1 MKMMTWKRAVFGI
14 LAIGL
19 LLPRAGT
26 AQEIAWA
33 YRAPAGGWIGITVDY
48 TLNSLGGIVE
58 TLVVIR
64 EVVEGS
70 PAEEAGIR
78 VGDTITHL
86 DGRPVSQKLFASL
99 PETLEP
105 GDLVRV
111 TVTRDGRPREVLVEA
126 GKRPQA
132 YRVIGPDAERMV
144 IQLEALSG
152 NILKNLDSLRLSLSG
167 LHLDSLPDDV
177 TLQILRVPTVTDQEG
192 KVGFRFQLLEPFA
205 DTLLFAP
212 GNFVLAPDFAM
223 PFEALIVTS
232 RATAPLKEELAQLRK
247 ELTAVRRQEL
257 ARQRELAATIQG
269 PIAEILRRDAQ
280 IQEIRARE
288 ADLVAEEEELSARLR
303 LVSEEEMQRQWTEGQ
318 VRSEEAMFRARRA
331 QSEALGEAQREQD
344 AMLDRARENYE
355 SLMGRTRS
363 PVLLGQNIM
372 LGAQLAP
379 LNPQLA
385 EYFPVD
391 EGVFV
396 VEVMEG
402 TPAHDAGLQGGD
414 IIVRVAGEEVTSLSD
429 FRSSLGVFEGPLRI
443 QVIRKGDRVDIL
455 IRR

>member
-1 MKMMTWKRAVFGI
+1 MTWKRAVFGI

-105 GDLVRV
+105 GELVRL
-111 TVTRDGRPREVLVEA
+111 TVTRDGRPGEVLVEV
-126 GKRPQA
+126 GERPQS
-132 YRVIGPDAERMV
+132 YTVIGPDAARMV
-144 IQLEALSG
+144 IELEALSG
-152 NILKNLDSLRLSLSG
+152 NILKDLDSLRLSIAG
-167 LHLDSLPDDV
+167 LHLDSTSGGV
-177 TLQILRVPTVTDQEG
+177 RLQILRVPTVPEVEG
-192 KVGFRFQLLEPFA
+192 EAGSRFQLFEPFVDA
-205 DTLLFAP
+205 LAFPP
-212 GNFVLAPDFAM
+212 GNFMIAPEFAM

-232 RATAPLKEELAQLRK
+232 RATASLREELVRLRG
-247 ELTAVRRQEL
+247 ELTAVRRDEIT
-257 ARQRELAATIQG
+257 RRRELAAAIQG
-269 PIAEILRRDAQ
+269 PIDEILRRDGR
-280 IQEIRARE
+280 IQELRARE
-288 ADLVAEEEELSARLR
+288 ADLVAEQEELSARLR
-303 LVSEEEMQRQWTEGQ
+303 LVSEEEMQRHWTEGQ
-318 VRSEEAMFRARRA
+318 ERSEEAMFRARRA

-344 AMLDRARENYE
+344 AMRDRVQEDYE
-355 SLMGRTRS
+355 SLMRRTRS
-363 PVLLGQNIM
+363 PVLMGQDYM

-396 VEVMEG
+396 VQVMEG
-402 TPAHDAGLQGGD
+402 TPASEAGLQGGD

-443 QVIRKGDRVDIL
+443 QVIRKGDPVEIL

>member
-1 MKMMTWKRAVFGI
+1 
-14 LAIGL
+14 
-19 LLPRAGT
+19 
-26 AQEIAWA
+26 
-33 YRAPAGGWIGITVDY
+33 
-48 TLNSLGGIVE
+48 
-58 TLVVIR
+58 
-64 EVVEGS
+64 
-70 PAEEAGIR
+70 
-78 VGDTITHL
+78 
-86 DGRPVSQKLFASL
+86 
-99 PETLEP
+99 
-105 GDLVRV
+105 
-111 TVTRDGRPREVLVEA
+111 
-126 GKRPQA
+126 
-132 YRVIGPDAERMV
+132 
-144 IQLEALSG
+144 
-152 NILKNLDSLRLSLSG
+152 
-167 LHLDSLPDDV
+167 
-177 TLQILRVPTVTDQEG
+177 
-192 KVGFRFQLLEPFA
+192 
-205 DTLLFAP
+205 
-212 GNFVLAPDFAM
+212 
-223 PFEALIVTS
+223 
-232 RATAPLKEELAQLRK
+232 
-247 ELTAVRRQEL
+247 
-257 ARQRELAATIQG
+257 
-269 PIAEILRRDAQ
+269 
-280 IQEIRARE
+280 
-288 ADLVAEEEELSARLR
+288 
-303 LVSEEEMQRQWTEGQ
+303 MQRHWTEGQ